1 MLYICESDEEYH
13 FLFFIIKKK
22 KKKNK
27 IMEKK
32 IVRGDIFIIPNMP
45 TTLGE
50 GALFAKMMCPKLE
63 SVGIKNTPDNE
74 VLIQVWVTS
83 PECDN
88 WPDHHRSYND
98 MMGGTED
105 EMFPGYLPSS
115 LFKDKK
121 EGDIVSFENDTTRF
135 ELTCTQKNYRYR
147 AFGNFEKVLS
157 DLLNAYK
164 AYDTIDV

>member
-1 MLYICESDEEYH
+1 M
-13 FLFFIIKKK
+13 KKVVK
-22 KKKNK
+22 
-27 IMEKK
+27 
-32 IVRGDIFIIPNMP
+32 GDIFIIPNMP

-50 GALFAKMMCPKLE
+50 GTLFNKMMRPKLE
-63 SVGIKNTPDNE
+63 SVGLKNTPDNE

-83 PECDN
+83 SECDN
-88 WPDHHRSYND
+88 WPNHHGAYNN
-98 MMGGTED
+98 MMGTKD

-121 EGDIVSFENDTTRF
+121 EGDVVSFENDTTKF

-147 AFGNFEKVLS
+147 AFGSFEKVLS